1 MGELIKQRRYFV
13 DLSSRC
19 CTATQRQWRRYR
31 CQQPASTTQCR
42 SLLTF
47 NPFSGPRLTC
57 INFAVVFFLLPWSR
71 MLELRGFCSTLLG
84 SYRTHYQFHRVSR
97 NYDAGQS
104 AINLAST
111 NNAWRDFP
119 HKRHVYSY
127 FSCSLALFCARRS
140 PCLFL
145 PFYSLGYCTARD
157 RGCKLSYRGTILTNV
172 SRVWFVGLD

>member
-13 DLSSRC
+13 DLFSRC
-19 CTATQRQWRRYR
+19 CTATQRQWRRYQ

-57 INFAVVFFLLPWSR
+57 INFSVVFFSRPEVSDAWTAGFLLDAAR
-71 MLELRGFCSTLLG
+71 
-84 SYRTHYQFHRVSR
+84 SYRTHYQFHRVSH

-104 AINLAST
+104 AINPAST

-119 HKRHVYSY
+119 HKRHIYSY

-140 PCLFL
+140 PCSFL

-172 SRVWFVGLD
+172 SGVWFVGLD